1 MNNTL
6 FIFKNTLDNIGCLKC
21 RIINFLID
29 LFSFLLFI
37 YSCMFI
43 VETYLFSDICSY
55 IALQV
60 PFIQHLE
67 YHKKMKGY
75 HRVGPHNWDILS
87 IIFGSLLGKGEV
99 ERRKDGTRITFNH
112 EAMHLKYLLTLH
124 NYLSAAGYCNPAV
137 PTISRKLGKKGK
149 LYKTMSFNTWT
160 YTSFDWIYDIWY
172 KDKTKLVPQS
182 IGDYL
187 TPLAL
192 AIWVM
197 DSGVKSSQGLT
208 FVNSYTYSDCALLVK
223 VLHNNFGLK
232 AITQYKG
239 VSSHYSIYIPK
250 ESMINLRNK
259 VSIYIIPEMKYKLL
273 S

>member
-1 MNNTL
+1 
-6 FIFKNTLDNIGCLKC
+6 
-21 RIINFLID
+21 
-29 LFSFLLFI
+29 
-37 YSCMFI
+37 MFI
-43 VETYLFSDICSY
+43 VETLLFSDIYSY

-60 PFIQHLE
+60 PFIQHPE
-67 YHKKMKGY
+67 YPKKMKGY
-75 HRVGPHNWDILS
+75 LRVGPHNCGILS
-87 IIFGSLLGKGEV
+87 IIFGSLLGKGGA
-99 ERRKDGTRITFNH
+99 ERRKDGTRIIFNH
-112 EAMHLKYLLTLH
+112 EAMHLKYLLKLH
-124 NYLSAAGYCNPAV
+124 NYLSAAGYCNPAI

-149 LYKTMSFNTWT
+149 LYKNMSFNTWT

-197 DSGVKSSQGLT
+197 DSGVKTSQGLT
-208 FVNSYTYSDCALLVK
+208 FVNSYTYSDCASLVK
-223 VLHNNFGLK
+223 VLHDSFGLK
-232 AITQYKG
+232 AKIQYKG
-239 VSSHYSIYIPK
+239 VSFQYSIYIPK